1 MPKAPIK
8 VQMITSAH
16 CDRCKVVEKRILSVA
31 SKLEVSVVVEKIDST
46 NPKAIE
52 LGIEYGLC
60 DVPSFVISGCTA
72 ISGSSFSDEELAKA
86 IRNAEAKRRAN

>member
-1 MPKAPIK
+1 MLCII
-8 VQMITSAH
+8 VI
-16 CDRCKVVEKRILSVA
+16 
-31 SKLEVSVVVEKIDST
+31 EKIDST

-72 ISGSSFSDEELAKA
+72 ISGDSFDDEELEKA
-86 IRNAEAKRRAN
+86 LKNAEAKEKVSKSK